1 MPRGSP
7 RSSATEPRQGARGT
21 GGSHPRA
28 PRRGTAGHYSV
39 GCTRARRHPISD
51 NAPEATDEEVPSP
64 APSRTDRPLT
74 IAEFTDNYGP
84 AHSGLLYAVQ
94 FLEEQVLAAGHKVLL
109 VAPEAKGPNP
119 HAGHPNRREIR
130 LPSVPIPGTQIRLSM
145 GQDFDYRLAQM
156 VANPPDVIHVHGL
169 GPIGLLG
176 MWVAE
181 RTGKPLVITWHTD
194 LEAYA
199 EHYWHVV
206 PFLNAAYKVYELHMA
221 ESTWDQ
227 IKKLKLKRPRR
238 GGAQVELLQL
248 ASKMLTDARLVT
260 TPSDKTAKRVLEI
273 APTARVR
280 VVPNGTDALP
290 ALPPV
295 PRGKGPRLIYVGR
308 ISLEKGIGLMLDA
321 FELVRDQIPG
331 VELMI
336 VGDWRETP
344 VTLRRR
350 LQRAARFGGVKL
362 PGQIPREKLGAYY
375 ASGDAFVF
383 ASLTDTQALVLHEA
397 AHAGLPF
404 VMVDHELRLV
414 VEPGVNA
421 VLARPNAVSLAGAMV
436 SMLNALKDEEFA
448 RAASERSK
456 ELAARFT
463 IANQS
468 REFVEI
474 YEALAAG
481 REVALTEGLDP
492 DYGRRVFPRRRVTA
506 TFEAS
511 EQASLE
517 LVPQRRHW
525 WSRPKP
531 APASGH

>member
-1 MPRGSP
+1 M
-7 RSSATEPRQGARGT
+7 
-21 GGSHPRA
+21 
-28 PRRGTAGHYSV
+28 
-39 GCTRARRHPISD
+39 
-51 NAPEATDEEVPSP
+51 
-64 APSRTDRPLT
+64 PLT

-109 VAPEAKGPNP
+109 VAPDAQGPNP

-130 LPSVPIPGTQIRLSM
+130 LPSMPIPGTQIRLSM

-206 PFLNAAYKVYELHMA
+206 PFLNAAYKVYEMHMA
-221 ESTWDQ
+221 ESTWAQ

-248 ASKMLTDARLVT
+248 ASKMLTDADLVT
-260 TPSDKTAKRVLEI
+260 TPSDKTGKRVLEI
-273 APTARVR
+273 APSAKVR

-290 ALPPV
+290 ELPPISK
-295 PRGKGPRLIYVGR
+295 GKGPRLIYVGR

-321 FELVRDQIPG
+321 FELVRSQVPH

-336 VGDWRETP
+336 VGDWKETP
-344 VTLRRR
+344 AKLRRR

-414 VEPGVNA
+414 IDPGTNA
-421 VLARPNAVSLAGAMV
+421 VLARANPVSLAGAMV
-436 SMLNALKDEEFA
+436 SMLNALADPEFA
-448 RAASERSK
+448 EAARARSK
-456 ELAARFT
+456 EMAARWT

-468 REFVEI
+468 KEFVDI
-474 YEALAAG
+474 YQALAQG
-481 REVALTEGLDP
+481 RAVELSEGLNP
-492 DYGRRVFPRRRVTA
+492 DYGRPVFPRRKVTA
-506 TFEAS
+506 NFEPSDSAN
-511 EQASLE
+511 
-517 LVPQRRHW
+517 
-525 WSRPKP
+525 
-531 APASGH
+531 

>member
-1 MPRGSP
+1 VTTDIP
-7 RSSATEPRQGARGT
+7 A
-21 GGSHPRA
+21 
-28 PRRGTAGHYSV
+28 TAGL
-39 GCTRARRHPISD
+39 AR
-51 NAPEATDEEVPSP
+51 
-64 APSRTDRPLT
+64 RPLT

-156 VANPPDVIHVHGL
+156 VANPPDIIHVHGL
-169 GPIGLLG
+169 GAIGLLG
-176 MWVAE
+176 MWTAQ
-181 RTGKPLVITWHTD
+181 RTGRPLVITWHTD

-206 PFLNAAYKVYELHMA
+206 PFLNAAYKVYSMHLEKSWAQL
-221 ESTWDQ
+221 
-227 IKKLKLKRPRR
+227 KKMKFKPPRR
-238 GGAQVELLQL
+238 GGAQVELLTL
-248 ASKMLTDARLVT
+248 AANMLTDADLVT

-273 APTARVR
+273 APSAQVR

-290 ALPPV
+290 ELPPIAK
-295 PRGKGPRLIYVGR
+295 GKGPRLIYVGR

-321 FELVRDQIPG
+321 FELVRDQLPDA
-331 VELMI
+331 ELMI
-336 VGDWRETP
+336 VGDWRDTP
-344 VTLRRR
+344 VKLRRQ

-362 PGQIPREKLGAYY
+362 PGQIPREQLGAYY

-414 VEPGVNA
+414 VDPGVNA
-421 VLARPNAVSLAGAMV
+421 VLARPNPVSLAGAMLR
-436 SMLNALKDEEFA
+436 MLDALKDPEFA
-448 RAASERSK
+448 ATARARSK
-456 ELAARFT
+456 EMAARWT
-463 IANQS
+463 IENQS
-468 REFVEI
+468 KEFVEI
-474 YEALAAG
+474 YEALATG
-481 REVALTEGLDP
+481 RPVPLTEGLEP
-492 DYGRRVFPRRRVTA
+492 DYGRRVFPGRTVTA
-506 TFEAS
+506 TYDPPE
-511 EQASLE
+511 
-517 LVPQRRHW
+517 
-525 WSRPKP
+525 
-531 APASGH
+531 

>member
-1 MPRGSP
+1 MPVP
-7 RSSATEPRQGARGT
+7 
-21 GGSHPRA
+21 
-28 PRRGTAGHYSV
+28 AGHYSV
-39 GCTRARRHPISD
+39 GRIRAGGPEISD
-51 NAPEATDEEVPSP
+51 SVSP
-64 APSRTDRPLT
+64 APDADVPATGSVPARRPLT

-94 FLEEQVLAAGHKVLL
+94 FLEEQVLAAGHRVLL
-109 VAPEAKGPNP
+109 VAPVADGPNP

-156 VANPPDVIHVHGL
+156 VANPPDLIHVHGL
-169 GPIGLLG
+169 GPIGMLG

-181 RTGKPLVITWHTD
+181 RTGRPLVITWHTD
-194 LEAYA
+194 FEAYA
-199 EHYWHVV
+199 DYYWHVA
-206 PFLNAAYKVYELHMA
+206 PLLNAAYKVYELHHA
-221 ESTWDQ
+221 KSTWTQ
-227 IKKLKLKRPRR
+227 LKKMKLKAPRR

-248 ASKMLTDARLVT
+248 AAKMLTDADLVT
-260 TPSDKTAKRVLEI
+260 TPSDKTGKRVLEI
-273 APTARVR
+273 APTAKVR

-290 ALPPV
+290 VMPPIAKG
-295 PRGKGPRLIYVGR
+295 RGPRLLYVGR
-308 ISLEKGIGLMLDA
+308 ISIEKGIGLMLDA
-321 FELVRDQIPG
+321 FELVRDQVPN

-336 VGDWRETP
+336 VGDWKETP
-344 VTLRRR
+344 SSLRRR

-414 VEPGVNA
+414 VDPGVNA

-436 SMLNALKDEEFA
+436 SMLNAMEDEEFA
-448 RAASERSK
+448 ATASARSR
-456 ELAARFT
+456 ELASRFT

-468 REFVEI
+468 KEFVDI
-474 YEALAAG
+474 YEALADG
-481 REVALTEGLDP
+481 RKVELTEGLNP

-506 TFEAS
+506 TFESPDPA
-511 EQASLE
+511 ALE
-517 LVPQRRHW
+517 PVKAARPNRW
-525 WSRPKP
+525 WPWSKP
-531 APASGH
+531 SPTPGL

>member
-1 MPRGSP
+1 M
-7 RSSATEPRQGARGT
+7 
-21 GGSHPRA
+21 
-28 PRRGTAGHYSV
+28 
-39 GCTRARRHPISD
+39 
-51 NAPEATDEEVPSP
+51 
-64 APSRTDRPLT
+64 
-74 IAEFTDNYGP
+74 
-84 AHSGLLYAVQ
+84 Q

-119 HAGHPNRREIR
+119 HASHPLRREIR

-156 VANPPDVIHVHGL
+156 VANPPDIIHVHGL
-169 GPIGLLG
+169 GAIGLLG
-176 MWVAE
+176 MWTAQ

-206 PFLNAAYKVYELHMA
+206 PFLNAAYKVYSMHLEK
-221 ESTWDQ
+221 SWGQ
-227 IKKLKLKRPRR
+227 LKRMKFKPPRR
-238 GGAQVELLQL
+238 GRAQVELLTL
-248 ASKMLTDARLVT
+248 AANMLTDADLVT

-273 APTARVR
+273 APSAKVR

-290 ALPPV
+290 ELPPI
-295 PRGKGPRLIYVGR
+295 PKRGPRLIYVGR
-308 ISLEKGIGLMLDA
+308 ISLEKGIGLMLEA
-321 FELVRDQIPG
+321 FELVRDQRPDA
-331 VELMI
+331 ELMI
-336 VGDWRETP
+336 VGEWREVP

-414 VEPGVNA
+414 VDPGVNA
-421 VLARPNAVSLAGAMV
+421 VLARPNPVSLAGAMMR
-436 SMLNALKDEEFA
+436 MLTALENPQFAATA
-448 RAASERSK
+448 RARSR
-456 ELAARFT
+456 ELAAKWT
-463 IANQS
+463 IENQS

-474 YEALAAG
+474 YESLAAG
-481 REVALTEGLDP
+481 RPVPITEGLEP
-492 DYGRRVFPRRRVTA
+492 DYGRRVFPGRTVT
-506 TFEAS
+506 E
-511 EQASLE
+511 
-517 LVPQRRHW
+517 PYD
-525 WSRPKP
+525 PP
-531 APASGH
+531 N

>member
-1 MPRGSP
+1 MRAVTTDIP
-7 RSSATEPRQGARGT
+7 TTDVAR
-21 GGSHPRA
+21 
-28 PRRGTAGHYSV
+28 
-39 GCTRARRHPISD
+39 
-51 NAPEATDEEVPSP
+51 
-64 APSRTDRPLT
+64 RPLT

-119 HAGHPNRREIR
+119 HAGHPHRREIR

-156 VANPPDVIHVHGL
+156 VANPPDIIHVHGL
-169 GPIGLLG
+169 GGVGLLG
-176 MWVAE
+176 MWVAQ
-181 RTGKPLVITWHTD
+181 RTNRPLVVTWHTD
-194 LEAYA
+194 FEAYA
-199 EHYWHVV
+199 QHYWHVV
-206 PFLNAAYKVYELHMA
+206 PFLNAAYKVYAMHLEKSWAQL
-221 ESTWDQ
+221 
-227 IKKLKLKRPRR
+227 KKMKFKPIRR
-238 GGAQVELLQL
+238 GGAQVELLTL
-248 ASKMLTDARLVT
+248 AANMLTDADLVT

-273 APTARVR
+273 APSAKVR

-290 ALPPV
+290 ELPPIAK
-295 PRGKGPRLIYVGR
+295 GKGPRLIYVGR

-321 FELVRDQIPG
+321 FELVRDQLPDA
-331 VELMI
+331 ELMI

-344 VTLRRR
+344 VKLRRR

-414 VEPGVNA
+414 IDPGVNA
-421 VLARPNAVSLAGAMV
+421 VLARPNPVSLASAMLR
-436 SMLNALKDEEFA
+436 MLDALKDPEFA
-448 RAASERSK
+448 ATARARSK
-456 ELAARFT
+456 EMAARWT
-463 IANQS
+463 IENQS

-481 REVALTEGLDP
+481 RTVPLTEGLEP
-492 DYGRRVFPRRRVTA
+492 DYGRRVFPGRTVTA
-506 TFEAS
+506 PYDPPE
-511 EQASLE
+511 
-517 LVPQRRHW
+517 
-525 WSRPKP
+525 
-531 APASGH
+531 

>member
-1 MPRGSP
+1 M
-7 RSSATEPRQGARGT
+7 
-21 GGSHPRA
+21 
-28 PRRGTAGHYSV
+28 
-39 GCTRARRHPISD
+39 
-51 NAPEATDEEVPSP
+51 
-64 APSRTDRPLT
+64 
-74 IAEFTDNYGP
+74 
-84 AHSGLLYAVQ
+84 
-94 FLEEQVLAAGHKVLL
+94 LAAGHKVLL

-119 HAGHPNRREIR
+119 HAGHPHRREIR

-206 PFLNAAYKVYELHMA
+206 PFLNAAYKVYEMHRA
-221 ESTWDQ
+221 ESTWAQ
-227 IKKLKLKRPRR
+227 IKKMKFKRPRR

-248 ASKMLTDARLVT
+248 ASKMLSDADLVT
-260 TPSDKTAKRVLEI
+260 TPSSKTAKRVLEI
-273 APTARVR
+273 APAAKVR

-290 ALPPV
+290 ELPPISKG
-295 PRGKGPRLIYVGR
+295 RGPRLLYIGR
-308 ISLEKGIGLMLDA
+308 ISLEKGLGLMLDA
-321 FELVRDQIPG
+321 FELVRDQIPN

-336 VGDWRETP
+336 VGDWKSTP
-344 VTLRRR
+344 ASLRRR
-350 LQRAARFGGVKL
+350 LQSASRFGGVKL
-362 PGQIPREKLGAYY
+362 PGQVPREKLGAYY

-404 VMVDHELRLV
+404 VMVDSELRLV

-436 SMLNALKDEEFA
+436 RMLTALKDPEFA
-448 RAASERSK
+448 AHARARSR
-456 ELAARFT
+456 ELAARWT

-468 REFVEI
+468 KEFVDI
-474 YEALAAG
+474 YETLAAG

-492 DYGRRVFPRRRVTA
+492 DYGRRVFPGRTVTA
-506 TFEAS
+506 TFE
-511 EQASLE
+511 
-517 LVPQRRHW
+517 PID
-525 WSRPKP
+525 
-531 APASGH
+531 

>member
-1 MPRGSP
+1 
-7 RSSATEPRQGARGT
+7 
-21 GGSHPRA
+21 
-28 PRRGTAGHYSV
+28 V
-39 GCTRARRHPISD
+39 
-51 NAPEATDEEVPSP
+51 VPSP
-64 APSRTDRPLT
+64 ESSRPERPLT

-119 HAGHPNRREIR
+119 HAGNPNRREIR

-156 VANPPDVIHVHGL
+156 VANPPDIIHVHGM
-169 GPIGLLG
+169 GAIGLLG
-176 MWVAE
+176 MWTAQ

-206 PFLNAAYKVYELHMA
+206 PFLNAAYKVYSMHLEKSWAQLKKM
-221 ESTWDQ
+221 
-227 IKKLKLKRPRR
+227 KLKAPRR
-238 GGAQVELLQL
+238 GRAQVELLTL
-248 ASKMLTDARLVT
+248 AANMLTDADLVT

-273 APTARVR
+273 APGARVR

-290 ALPPV
+290 ALPPISKG
-295 PRGKGPRLIYVGR
+295 RGPRLIYVGR
-308 ISLEKGIGLMLDA
+308 ISLEKGMGLMLDA
-321 FELVRDQIPG
+321 FELVRDQIPN

-336 VGDWRETP
+336 VGDWKETP

-414 VEPGVNA
+414 VDPGVNA

-436 SMLNALKDEEFA
+436 SMLNALKDPGFA
-448 RAASERSK
+448 ERAHARSR
-456 ELAARFT
+456 EMAARWT

-468 REFVEI
+468 KEFVSI

-481 REVALTEGLDP
+481 QPVPVTEGLEP
-492 DYGRRVFPRRRVTA
+492 DYGRRVFPGRTVTA
-506 TFEAS
+506 PYAPPESPAAALEA
-511 EQASLE
+511 
-517 LVPQRRHW
+517 
-525 WSRPKP
+525 
-531 APASGH
+531 

>member
-1 MPRGSP
+1 MTQELQDDVVP
-7 RSSATEPRQGARGT
+7 AT
-21 GGSHPRA
+21 A
-28 PRRGTAGHYSV
+28 PAK
-39 GCTRARRHPISD
+39 
-51 NAPEATDEEVPSP
+51 
-64 APSRTDRPLT
+64 RTKPLT

-119 HAGHPNRREIR
+119 HAGNPNRREIR

-145 GQDFDYRLAQM
+145 GQDFDYRLAQL
-156 VANPPDVIHVHGL
+156 VANPPDIIHVHGM
-169 GPIGLLG
+169 GAIGLLG
-176 MWVAE
+176 MWAAQ

-206 PFLNAAYKVYELHMA
+206 PFLNAAYKVYAMHLEKSWAQVKKM
-221 ESTWDQ
+221 
-227 IKKLKLKRPRR
+227 KLKPPRR
-238 GGAQVELLQL
+238 GRAQVELLTL
-248 ASKMLTDARLVT
+248 AANMLTDADLVT

-273 APTARVR
+273 APSAKVR

-290 ALPPV
+290 ELPPISKG
-295 PRGKGPRLIYVGR
+295 RGPRLIYVGR

-321 FELVRDQIPG
+321 VELVRDQIPDA
-331 VELMI
+331 ELMI
-336 VGDWRETP
+336 VGDWKETP
-344 VTLRRR
+344 QKLRRQP
-350 LQRAARFGGVKL
+350 QRAARCGGVKL
-362 PGQIPREKLGAYY
+362 PGQIPREKLGPYY

-414 VEPGVNA
+414 IDPGVNA
-421 VLARPNAVSLAGAMV
+421 VLARPNPVSLAGAMV
-436 SMLNALKDEEFA
+436 SMLTALKDPAF
-448 RAASERSK
+448 AASASARSR
-456 ELAARFT
+456 EMAARWT

-468 REFVEI
+468 KEFVEI

-481 REVALTEGLDP
+481 RPVPLTEGLEP
-492 DYGRRVFPRRRVTA
+492 DYGRRVFPGRTVTA
-506 TFEAS
+506 EYDPP
-511 EQASLE
+511 E
-517 LVPQRRHW
+517 
-525 WSRPKP
+525 
-531 APASGH
+531 